1 MRGSAAGVS
10 IALAWQRLVRGE
22 GRMGPKAKS
31 KKKEPEPSDNGV
43 TRPMLVANYVKMCR
57 SIGVPVNPSMSDA
70 LKGKGDEAEE
80 HLTQLIVDD
89 EFGPLGSG
97 GVRAMACAVLG
108 AVPHSITAAYMHLS
122 TIRIWNN
129 PIGDEGASAI
139 ASILCEGNGL
149 VNVVYVEL
157 MDCNIGVEGCKMLSD
172 ALYSNKKSPLQ
183 TLKLNCNNG
192 IGDAGVYELC
202 QGLFTNTTLKQ
213 LHLEFCSITK
223 EGAVVLAQLVSMA
236 KSALHSLSLQGNTI
250 GDEGLLNLS
259 LGLKRARSLTKLNL
273 SDNAIRKDPEALTAF
288 KDAIEHCKTLTN
300 IYFSFNLIDVE
311 GAEIL
316 LPLMEQD
323 DGRIKAFEVDP
334 SLPPEIFKKLN
345 RSEKGEGK
353 KKKGKKKGKKK

>member
-1 MRGSAAGVS
+1 
-10 IALAWQRLVRGE
+10 
-22 GRMGPKAKS
+22 MGPKAKS

-57 SIGVPVNPSMSDA
+57 SIGVPANPSMSEA

-80 HLTQLIVDD
+80 RLTQLIVDD

-97 GVRAMACAVLG
+97 GVRAMACAVLISFPRC
-108 AVPHSITAAYMHLS
+108 VLITAAYMHLS

-157 MDCNIGVEGCKMLSD
+157 MDCSIGVEG
-172 ALYSNKKSPLQ
+172 ALLEQKSPLQ

-192 IGDAGVYELC
+192 IGDAGVFELC

-223 EGAVVLAQLVSMA
+223 EGTVVLAQLVSMA
-236 KSALHSLSLQGNTI
+236 KSSLHSLSLQGNTI

-323 DGRIKAFEVDP
+323 EGRIKAFEVDP